1 MTVRQSGQWDCVTVW
16 QCDCVTVWV
25 KDWSSLYDKSVLLVS
40 VCWLHVIEEG
50 RFDIQ
55 RFFCCDCL
63 EEVKNNQWASRQTSL
78 VPELENHPLDLVSA
92 FCHWISVVKLK
103 DGQSLN
109 AKCGAVNGT
118 NSISRS
124 TCYQDNKKIC
134 SFLKLSPIS
143 EKLCKSL
150 GTR

>member
-1 MTVRQSGQWDCVTVW
+1 M
-16 QCDCVTVWV
+16 
-25 KDWSSLYDKSVLLVS
+25 
-40 VCWLHVIEEG
+40 
-50 RFDIQ
+50 
-55 RFFCCDCL
+55 
-63 EEVKNNQWASRQTSL
+63 L

-92 FCHWISVVKLK
+92 FRHWISVVKLK

-109 AKCGAVNGT
+109 AKLTKSGAVNGT
-118 NSISRS
+118 DSISRS

-134 SFLKLSPIS
+134 SSLKLSPIS